1 MIWLTIVLLHQYLV
15 KLPVALFLTLPGR
28 TTSQV
33 MAGVWA
39 LPMPETAAGDEE
51 SILVSIRPSV
61 MISSNQRLMVAQV
74 KHCADTPTIIAV
86 EINI

>member
-15 KLPVALFLTLPGR
+15 KLPVTSFVTLPGR

-33 MAGVWA
+33 MAEVWP
-39 LPMPETAAGDEE
+39 LPMPETAAGEDE

-61 MISSNQRLMVAQV
+61 MISSNQRLIVAPESNTV
-74 KHCADTPTIIAV
+74 RIRLPLLP
-86 EINI
+86 